1 MSSENAMSALQ
12 LMANFIPMITGSG
25 STTGTKTGGLN
36 STTTGA
42 LTGQLNNGTYSS
54 AAATQDTQLAVNNA
68 LKTMMQ
74 NYAPGILSNGTNAG
88 SYNSS
93 QTQNNMSQ
101 LEGNAAAAGGQIT
114 ANQISAYQQNQAS
127 MASVLS
133 QNSGTSSSQTAPLDF
148 TKLLMPAAAMMLGG
162 PATTA
167 VGKATGLSGIDFSK
181 LLTGDTSTLP
191 SWLGG
196 TGTELASSASTL
208 GTGAGMDLGT
218 TSLLAPSGE
227 AAASLGADATGLL
240 TGGAADTGLLSAGAG
255 GAADLM
261 GMGASAVGG
270 DAAAGLAAGAGGDAA
285 AAAGGEAA
293 AGGAAADAAAAGGGI
308 GDFLAMLPSLFSGL
322 SVVCTE
328 LKDQGKLRKDWW
340 KYGLIHF
347 NTRYNDD
354 IKRAYWLWATPVVA
368 HMKKYPNG
376 KLNKLMEIIFVN
388 RAEWIAADYTKTAK
402 KTWKGFSAYWVS
414 ALFTIA
420 VGIVTLNKGVIT
432 HWFTKKVS
440 LTKAMRGAI

>member
-36 STTTGA
+36 SATMGA

-54 AAATQDTQLAVNNA
+54 GAATQDTQLAVNNA

-74 NYAPGILSNGTNAG
+74 NYAPSILSNGTNVG

-101 LEGNAAAAGGQIT
+101 LEGNAAAAGGKIT
-114 ANQISAYQQNQAS
+114 ADQISAYQQNQAN
-127 MASVLS
+127 MAGVLS

-148 TKLLMPAAAMMLGG
+148 TKLLMPAAAMMVGG

-196 TGTELASSASTL
+196 TGTDLASSASTL
-208 GTGAGMDLGT
+208 GTGTGLGAGAGMDLGT

-240 TGGAADTGLLSAGAG
+240 AGGAADTGLLSAGAG

-261 GMGASAVGG
+261 GMGAGAIGG
-270 DAAAGLAAGAGGDAA
+270 DAAGLAAGAGADAIGGA
-285 AAAGGEAA
+285 IGGEAA
-293 AGGAAADAAAAGGGI
+293 AGGGEMM
-308 GDFLAMLPSLFSGL
+308 AMLAPLL
-322 SVVCTE
+322 AWIVCTE

-340 KYGLIHF
+340 KYGLIYF

-354 IKRAYWLWATPVVA
+354 VKRAYWLWATPVVA

-414 ALFTIA
+414 ALFTMA

-440 LTKAMRGAI
+440 LTKAMRGLSNGCN

>member
-148 TKLLMPAAAMMLGG
+148 TKLLMPAAAMMVGG
-162 PATTA
+162 PAATA

-196 TGTELASSASTL
+196 TGTDLASSASTL

-261 GMGASAVGG
+261 GMGAGAIGG
-270 DAAAGLAAGAGGDAA
+270 DAAAGLAAGAGADAIGA
-285 AAAGGEAA
+285 ATGGE
-293 AGGAAADAAAAGGGI
+293 AAAAGGG
-308 GDFLAMLPSLFSGL
+308 DLLAMLAPLAAWI
-322 SVVCTE
+322 VCTE

-414 ALFTIA
+414 ALFTMA

>member
-1 MSSENAMSALQ
+1 MSSENAMSALH

-36 STTTGA
+36 SATTGA

-54 AAATQDTQLAVNNA
+54 GAATQDTQLAVNNA

-74 NYAPGILSNGTNAG
+74 NYAPGILSNGTNVG

-101 LEGNAAAAGGQIT
+101 LEGNAAAAGGKIT
-114 ANQISAYQQNQAS
+114 ADQISAYQQNQAN
-127 MASVLS
+127 MAGVLS
-133 QNSGTSSSQTAPLDF
+133 QNSSTSSAQTAPLDF
-148 TKLLMPAAAMMLGG
+148 TKLLMPAAAMMVGG

-218 TSLLAPSGE
+218 TSLLSPSGE

-261 GMGASAVGG
+261 GMGAGAVGG
-270 DAAAGLAAGAGGDAA
+270 DAAAGLAAGAGAEAIGGAV
-285 AAAGGEAA
+285 GGE
-293 AGGAAADAAAAGGGI
+293 AAAAGGGELMAT
-308 GDFLAMLPSLFSGL
+308 LAPLLAWI
-322 SVVCTE
+322 VCTE

-340 KYGLIHF
+340 KYGLIYF

-354 IKRAYWLWATPVVA
+354 VKRAYWLWATPVVA

-414 ALFTIA
+414 ALFTMA

-432 HWFTKKVS
+432 HWFAKKVS

>member
-36 STTTGA
+36 SATTGA

-148 TKLLMPAAAMMLGG
+148 TKLLMPAAAMMVGG
-162 PATTA
+162 PAATA

-261 GMGASAVGG
+261 GMGAGAIGG
-270 DAAAGLAAGAGGDAA
+270 DAAAGLAAGAGADAIG

-293 AGGAAADAAAAGGGI
+293 AGG
-308 GDFLAMLPSLFSGL
+308 GDLMAVLAPLFSGL

-340 KYGLIHF
+340 KYGLIYF

-354 IKRAYWLWATPVVA
+354 VKRAYWLWATPVVA